1 MFQGDNSHQKVKL
14 INFVFRFIFS
24 FDGLSED
31 PEKDSNEPG
40 SGKNERSHGQGTEMV
55 GKSSFETLAN
65 NINMWMVKILTR
77 LEIPYLPQ
85 QLFPLHG

>member
-1 MFQGDNSHQKVKL
+1 
-14 INFVFRFIFS
+14 
-24 FDGLSED
+24 LSED

-65 NINMWMVKILTR
+65 NINMCKGKILTR
-77 LEIPYLPQ
+77 LEIPFIPQ
-85 QLFPLHG
+85 QLLPIHG